1 LIFSQ
6 GYVNFGPFANLVK
19 ILSEAFFLRMSA
31 DRFAILETPRAESS
45 SMTVTHSAGRNRL
58 VALSLVLF
66 SILIYLNSAGNG
78 FVLDDKPIIQDNP
91 LIRTLQNVPILFVSD
106 YWGHLTPSGLYRPL
120 VMVSYAV
127 DHFVGGLNPAGYHL
141 GNIAL
146 HALNSLLVLLLF
158 RRLTGDELTAAAGAF
173 FFAAHAVHTEAVA
186 NIVGRAELMSATF
199 FLTSLLFYLSSQRE
213 EVTNSRSLYLAS
225 LAAYLL
231 ALLSK
236 ENAITLVGVI
246 FLYDVTYGE
255 ERQDSF
261 LRRLGRIGFGRFGR
275 VYAGYLLVA
284 VAYFAVRSLVIDL
297 GAAHNPE
304 NPLLKLGP
312 PWRILNA
319 LQIALHSLWVL
330 FFPVDLSY
338 SYSDNQIPL
347 LTHLLEPRTLL
358 VLVLS
363 IFTLWL
369 VMLSFRKSKVLF
381 FAMMFAIFT
390 FSIYSAVYVTA
401 GSVLAE
407 RFLYTPSIGFCL
419 AISVALSGFCS
430 RLRPATTGLGIFV
443 VVMVVAIGLNGWR
456 TILRNPNW
464 RTDTGLFLHDHKVTS
479 GSAMIH
485 YNVGVVL
492 MNERGQYEDALRE
505 FKKALR
511 IRPDYPIARTSIGH
525 VLIKL
530 GREKEA
536 IAVYEQLVE
545 KGKADKR
552 VFNNLGFLLV
562 DRNIDVERGIYYLE
576 EIAKKHPRNPSILDS
591 LGWAYFK
598 VGRLREGYDLIRRSL
613 ELNDSGESG
622 RERKKHLREV
632 ERALKAE
639 RPREDP
645 PKPVKPLDF

>member
-1 LIFSQ
+1 
-6 GYVNFGPFANLVK
+6 
-19 ILSEAFFLRMSA
+19 
-31 DRFAILETPRAESS
+31 
-45 SMTVTHSAGRNRL
+45 MTLTNSIGRNRL
-58 VALSLVLF
+58 LALSLLVF
-66 SILIYLNSAGNG
+66 TVLIYANSASNG
-78 FVLDDKPIIQDNP
+78 FVLDDKPIIQNNQ
-91 LIRTLQNVPILFVSD
+91 LIRTLRNVPILFVSD

-120 VMVSYAV
+120 VMVSYAIN
-127 DHFVGGLNPAGYHL
+127 HFVGGLNPAGYHL

-146 HALNSLLVLLLF
+146 HALNSLLVLFLF
-158 RRLTGDELTAAAGAF
+158 RRLTGNELTAAAGAF

-186 NIVGRAELMSATF
+186 NVVGRAELMSATF
-199 FLTSLLFYLSSQRE
+199 FLTALLLYLSSQRE
-213 EVTNSRSLYLAS
+213 EVTNSRSFYMAS

-255 ERQDSF
+255 ERQETF
-261 LRRLGRIGFGRFGR
+261 LRRLGRIGLGRFGR

-297 GAAHNPE
+297 GAAQNLEH
-304 NPLLKLGP
+304 PLLKLGP

-319 LQIALHSLWVL
+319 LQIAFHSLWVL

-338 SYSDNQIPL
+338 SYSDDQIPL
-347 LTHLLEPRTLL
+347 LTRLLEPRTLL
-358 VLVLS
+358 VLALS
-363 IFTLWL
+363 VFTLWL
-369 VMLSFRKSKVLF
+369 VVRSYRKSKDLF
-381 FAMMFAIFT
+381 FAMTFAIVT
-390 FSIYSAVYVTA
+390 FSIYSAVFMIA

-407 RFLYTPSIGFCL
+407 RFIYTPSIGFCL
-419 AISVALSGFCS
+419 AISLVLRRFCV
-430 RLRPATTGLGIFV
+430 RLRPATTGLGMFMVLMV
-443 VVMVVAIGLNGWR
+443 VVIGLNGWR
-456 TILRNPNW
+456 TILRNPDW

-485 YNVGVVL
+485 YNVGVVY
-492 MNERGQYEDALRE
+492 MNERGQYEDAIKE
-505 FKKALR
+505 FKKAMK
-511 IRPDYPIARTSIGH
+511 IRSNYHIARTSIGH

-536 IAVYEQLVE
+536 IAVYEQLVRM
-545 KGKADKR
+545 GKADKR

-562 DRNIDVERGIYYLE
+562 DMNIDVKKGIYYLE

-591 LGWAYFK
+591 LGWGYYK
-598 VGRLREGYDLIRRSL
+598 VGRLREAHDLIRRSL
-613 ELNDSGESG
+613 ELDDSGESG
-622 RERKKHLREV
+622 RDRRKHLREV

-639 RPREDP
+639 GPREEP